1 MAFRIRTTEKSP
13 EKILKRSQP
22 EQIYTE
28 EQIQLITEKYEKYEN
43 KQPDQSVSSYKKSL
57 KKEPEFVKETIIYNK
72 NTKIWEISKE
82 TEK

>member
-22 EQIYTE
+22 EPIYTE
-28 EQIQLITEKYEKYEN
+28 EQIQLIYEKYEN